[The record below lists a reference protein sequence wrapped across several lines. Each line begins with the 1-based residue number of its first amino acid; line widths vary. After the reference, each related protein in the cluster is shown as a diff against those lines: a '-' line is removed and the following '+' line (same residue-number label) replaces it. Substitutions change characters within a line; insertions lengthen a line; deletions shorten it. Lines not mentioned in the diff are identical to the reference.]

1 MGSETPRGFYHGP
14 AMGAGVSTTNNF
26 AFEHFGIYDRDK
38 HVYLLLTRASTIQP
52 LSA

>member
-14 AMGAGVSTTNNF
+14 AMGPGVSTTNNF
-26 AFEHFGIYDRDK
+26 AFERFGLYDK
-38 HVYLLLTRASTIQP
+38 HVYLSLTRTSTIQP